1 MPQLTFYTGYFSF
14 LDGYLNN
21 FLSARVVAVIA
32 FISPVATAMMAI
44 YVILWGISMIRGSI
58 HEPVWDGIIRILK
71 IVTITGIALNAGNY
85 NTYLANFLTNGADE
99 LSTTLINGS
108 NVQSESQQTQVLDT
122 ALTKGYNAGQA
133 AWQAGGLSDMGDIFI
148 ALLIWLSTFGATV
161 IAGIMIA
168 LSKIVLTI
176 LVAVGPI
183 FIVCTMF
190 DATKKFFDAWIAQ
203 CLNYLLLEVLVIA
216 VLTLLIQIFDAFADN
231 ATAKTTPS
239 TEDMAYLLLSAT
251 FIFVIILHVPQIAA
265 ALASGVALAISNGVG
280 RVLTNGGSR
289 LGSATFAA
297 TPVGRHLTERRVARM
312 QRIQDAARQ
321 RNQQAGRFSSTTGRR

>member
-1 MPQLTFYTGYFSF
+1 MPQLTFYTGYFQF
-14 LDGYLNN
+14 LDGYLSK
-21 FLSARVVAVIA
+21 FLSSRVVSIIA
-32 FISPVATAMMAI
+32 FISPVVTAMMAI
-44 YVILWGISMIRGSI
+44 YVILWGISMMRGSI
-58 HEPVWDGIIRILK
+58 QEPVWDGILRILK

-85 NTYLANFLTNGADE
+85 NTYLASFLTHGADE

-108 NVQSESQQTQVLDT
+108 NAQTENQQTQVLDI

-133 AWQAGGLSDMGDIFI
+133 AWQAGGLSDVGDLFI
-148 ALLIWLSTFGATV
+148 ALLIWLSTFGATA

-176 LVAVGPI
+176 LVALGPL

-190 DATKKFFDAWIAQ
+190 DATKRFFDAWIAQ
-203 CLNYLLLEVLVIA
+203 CLNYLLVEVLVIA

-231 ATAKTTPS
+231 AIAKTTPS
-239 TEDMAYLLLSAT
+239 TEDMAYLLLSAA

-265 ALASGVALAISNGVG
+265 ALASGVALAISNSIG
-280 RVLTNGGSR
+280 RVLTSGGSR
-289 LGSATFAA
+289 LGSAAFAA
-297 TPVGRHLTERRVARM
+297 TPIGRHLTELRLARM

-321 RNQQAGRFSSTTGRR
+321 RNQRAGRFSTTIGRG